1 MITGNF
7 RLKISD
13 LILFDFLA
21 TYFETTR
28 INISI
33 FHALNLLHSRSDIKK
48 QLKTGKSKALIKK
61 FEPVKEVEYI
71 QNFKL
76 RVIFDNS
83 VKKMVDL
90 ENYLD
95 GEIFEPL
102 KNIEYFKQVKVDK
115 DRATSC
121 WDNGADFS
129 PEFLYEIGE

>member
-1 MITGNF
+1 MIIG
-7 RLKISD
+7 
-13 LILFDFLA
+13 
-21 TYFETTR
+21 
-28 INISI
+28 
-33 FHALNLLHSRSDIKK
+33 
-48 QLKTGKSKALIKK
+48 
-61 FEPVKEVEYI
+61 VKEVEYI

-76 RVIFDNS
+76 RVIFDNT

-115 DRATSC
+115 DIATIC

>member
-1 MITGNF
+1 MIIG
-7 RLKISD
+7 
-13 LILFDFLA
+13 
-21 TYFETTR
+21 
-28 INISI
+28 
-33 FHALNLLHSRSDIKK
+33 
-48 QLKTGKSKALIKK
+48 
-61 FEPVKEVEYI
+61 VKEVEYI

-102 KNIEYFKQVKVDK
+102 KNIEYFKQVKVDE
-115 DRATSC
+115 DIETIC
-121 WDNGADFS
+121 WENGADFS

>member
-1 MITGNF
+1 MIIG
-7 RLKISD
+7 
-13 LILFDFLA
+13 
-21 TYFETTR
+21 
-28 INISI
+28 
-33 FHALNLLHSRSDIKK
+33 
-48 QLKTGKSKALIKK
+48 
-61 FEPVKEVEYI
+61 VKEVEYI

-115 DRATSC
+115 ELGTIC